1 MILDKKSVNILK
13 ALKQN
18 DDILNLDQLS
28 VLTKLDPSDILD
40 HLVFLQRNH
49 LIRVV
54 DYEQPKFLPE
64 DGQFQ
69 ITIDGKIFLQERIKT
84 AVLTWSPMI
93 LSAIAIIISVIA
105 LFC

>member
-40 HLVFLQRNH
+40 HLVFLRRNH

-93 LSAIAIIISVIA
+93 LSAIAIIISIIA